1 MNLRPARDYIYVIA
15 YYFATNLFMI
25 YKNDPEYAFYL
36 VNKIMNLDL
45 CLSKE
50 EYFKRLQDI
59 GITDVNKTKE
69 YHDLILTRYNKTI

>member
-1 MNLRPARDYIYVIA
+1 
-15 YYFATNLFMI
+15 
-25 YKNDPEYAFYL
+25 
-36 VNKIMNLDL
+36 MNLDL

-69 YHDLILTRYNKTI
+69 YHDLILTRYIKTI